1 MPKLELIHRKPVG
14 TPNGPPILLVHGG
27 WGGAW
32 CWEYGFIDK
41 LTELGW
47 EVYALSL
54 RGHGKSGG
62 RDELRWASIKDY
74 VDDVRS
80 VADSLPTPPLIVG
93 HSMGGFVLQ
102 RYLTKG
108 HPAAAAVLLTS
119 VPAAGVRGFTTRL
132 IRRHPLVWLRCHL
145 TLSLMPVIEK
155 PEHFRE
161 WVLGPETTEEQVLE
175 MHSHVQDE
183 SYRAVVDMTFALPPR
198 RKNIPAI
205 PVTVIAG
212 GKDAFFTVKEAQR
225 TAKRF
230 GVTASVVPGMPHEPL
245 EPHWRDEVAERIDKF
260 ARSIT

>member
-1 MPKLELIHRKPVG
+1 MPKLELIHRKPAG

-41 LTELGW
+41 LTGLGW

-54 RGHGKSGG
+54 RGHGKSEG
-62 RDELRWASIKDY
+62 RDKLRWASIKNY

-93 HSMGGFVLQ
+93 HSMGAFVLQ

-108 HPAAAAVLLTS
+108 HPAAAVVLLSS
-119 VPAAGVRGFTTRL
+119 VPAAGIRGFTKRL
-132 IRRHPLVWLRCHL
+132 IRRHPVLWLRCNL
-145 TLSLMPVIEK
+145 TLSLMPIIEK

-161 WVLGPETTEEQVLE
+161 WVLGPETTEERVLE
-175 MHSHVQDE
+175 LHSHVQDE

-205 PVTVIAG
+205 PMTVIAG
-212 GKDAFFTVKEAQR
+212 ENDAIVTVKEARR
-225 TAKRF
+225 TARRF
-230 GVTASVVPGMPHEPL
+230 GVTADVVPGMPHGLFEPQ
-245 EPHWRDEVAERIDKF
+245 WRDEVAERVDKF
-260 ARSIT
+260 ARSLT